1 MEGRSQMPRQDTVDF
16 LTAFAIG
23 TALGIGATLLLQPS
37 RPTAKQR
44 IVRQLKPYRKRMGKG
59 YSQLRDGV
67 SEGADATGEL
77 TGEMISAGRELIDE
91 FRGELGRVISDARH
105 ELQDIAED
113 RAKDARRQMRRARK
127 KIGM

>member
-1 MEGRSQMPRQDTVDF
+1 
-16 LTAFAIG
+16 
-23 TALGIGATLLLQPS
+23 
-37 RPTAKQR
+37 
-44 IVRQLKPYRKRMGKG
+44 
-59 YSQLRDGV
+59 
-67 SEGADATGEL
+67 
-77 TGEMISAGRELIDE
+77 MISAGRELIDE